1 MTDLTALFDFCK
13 RRLGHRLGKTVARF
27 LKARDG
33 ATVVE
38 FGLIAVPFFLIV
50 TATVQT
56 AIVFMA
62 QQQLETVTEEAS
74 RLVLTN
80 QVGGMSASDFG
91 QKVCTVPGATVMFA
105 CSKFMVNVQNYGGG
119 TSFSGASTSAP
130 TITFDKNG
138 NVTNSWT
145 FNPGGVGSIVVVQ
158 IMYQWPI
165 FLKPFGYNL
174 SNLSNGNRLLLAT
187 AVFRNEP

>member
-1 MTDLTALFDFCK
+1 MFDFRK
-13 RRLGHRLGKTVARF
+13 RRLSFKLGKTVRRF
-27 LKARDG
+27 LKAREG
-33 ATVVE
+33 ATIVE
-38 FGLIAVPFFLIV
+38 FALIAVPFFLIV
-50 TATVQT
+50 MATVQT

-80 QVGGMSASDFG
+80 QAAGMSASNFG
-91 QKVCTVPGATVMFA
+91 QQVCAVPGATIMFS

-119 TSFSGASTSAP
+119 TSFSGANTSAP

-138 NVTNSWT
+138 NVTNTWA
-145 FNPGGVGSIVVVQ
+145 FNPGGVGDIVVVQ

-165 FLKPFGYNL
+165 LLKPFGFNL

>member
-1 MTDLTALFDFCK
+1 MFDFCK
-13 RRLGHRLGKTVARF
+13 RHWRPGLGKTFARF
-27 LKARDG
+27 LKQRDG
-33 ATVVE
+33 AAAIE
-38 FGLIAVPFFLIV
+38 FALIAIPFFLIL

-62 QQQLETVTEEAS
+62 QQELETVTEQAS

-80 QVGGMSASDFG
+80 QASSMTQSQFAA
-91 QKVCTVPGATVMFA
+91 QVCAVPGAMIMFN
-105 CSKFMVNVQNYGGG
+105 CSKFMVNVQNYGTG
-119 TSFSGASTSAP
+119 TSFSGATTTAP
-130 TITFDKNG
+130 TLTFDKTG
-138 NVTNSWT
+138 NVTNTWA

-174 SNLSNGNRLLLAT
+174 ANLSNGNRLLLAT
-187 AVFRNEP
+187 AVFRNEPL

>member
-1 MTDLTALFDFCK
+1 MFDFCK
-13 RRLGHRLGKTVARF
+13 RRLGLRLGKTVARF
-27 LKARDG
+27 AKERDG

-38 FGLIAVPFFLIV
+38 FALIAVPFFLIV
-50 TATVQT
+50 MAIVQT
-56 AIVFMA
+56 AVVFMA

-80 QVGGMSASDFG
+80 QTSGMSATNFG
-91 QKVCTVPGATVMFA
+91 QKVCAVPGATIMFS

-119 TSFSGASTSAP
+119 TSFSSAVTSAP
-130 TITFDKNG
+130 KITFDKNG
-138 NVTNSWT
+138 NVTNTWT
-145 FNPGGVGSIVVVQ
+145 FNPGGVGDIVVVQ

-165 FLKPFGYNL
+165 LLKPFGFNL